1 MNEEEQSVE
10 RSTTTKAV
18 GDSVVE
24 RETVQQ
30 TSKVSG
36 RVVVSRLVWFIVG
49 TVSVILAIRIIL
61 MMLAANQGN
70 GFVDFIYALGG
81 IFAAPFFGIFGY
93 TPTYGNSAFEI
104 SSIVAILVYLLL
116 GWGIVKLL
124 NIAAPAGEAE

>member
-49 TVSVILAIRIIL
+49 AISVILAIRVIL

-70 GFVDFIYALGG
+70 AFVDFIYALGG